1 VSGPPP
7 GNTLPAVA
15 KPVII
20 ETDGVL
26 GELETGQIINA
37 GGTSNPTFTVAGE
50 QVLTAGSIVGV
61 VCTGYEYTQNS
72 PALVWNINHNGN
84 TLRATVTIYDTIAS
98 PMTQILPDSVQ
109 VIDPNNVRVTFAS
122 PQAGIALVILF

>member
-7 GNTLPAVA
+7 SNTLPAIA
-15 KPVII
+15 KPVIV
-20 ETDGVL
+20 ETDGVF
-26 GELETGQIINA
+26 GELETGAIINA
-37 GGTSNPTFTVAGE
+37 GGTSATTFTVNGDP
-50 QVLTAGSIVGV
+50 VLTAGSIVGLA
-61 VCTGYEYTQNS
+61 CTGYEYTQNS

-98 PMTQILPDSVQ
+98 PMTQILPDVVQ
-109 VIDPNNVRVTFAS
+109 VIDANNVRVTFAS